1 MKKLLLPLAL
11 LVLAGVMTALYVA
24 KQRELT
30 AATARFDAERKDL
43 RANIWDL
50 NKRIKQLEGELALA
64 SSAPGARTA
73 AAPRGGAANAN
84 AGRGGLNLNNLTQ
97 LASQFLGSMTA
108 SFDSPETKRLMA
120 IQQRAQL
127 DGRYADLFKSL
138 NLPPDQLEQL
148 KTLLVDRQSAPLD
161 VLSVAN
167 AQGINALSSPEEI
180 RNLARDT
187 QAKVDGDIKGL
198 LGEQGFTQYQGY
210 EQTLPQRAVA
220 DQLAQRLSY
229 TSTPLTPDQ
238 REQMVQVL
246 AATSPTTSVAENAD
260 FSVMTSAIGFI
271 GAGGG
276 NTLSLGGAG
285 APGISSTINNDAIA
299 RSGSVLSAPQVTA
312 LQQLQQEQQAQQQM
326 GGAMQRTIIQGIS
339 GRGATGT
346 AAGRRGGN

>member
-1 MKKLLLPLAL
+1 MKKLLLPLVL
-11 LVLAGVMTALYVA
+11 LVLAGVMAGLYVA

-64 SSAPGARTA
+64 GSTPGARTA
-73 AAPRGGAANAN
+73 ATAPRGGAAN

-148 KTLLVDRQSAPLD
+148 KTLLVDRQSAALD

-187 QAKVDGDIKGL
+187 QAKVDGDIKSL
-198 LGEQGFTQYQGY
+198 LGDQGFTQYQGY

-229 TSTPLTPDQ
+229 TATPLTPDQ

-260 FSVMTSAIGFI
+260 FSVMTNAIGFI

-285 APGISSTINNDAIA
+285 APSVSSTINNDAIA

-326 GGAMQRTIIQGIS
+326 GSAMQKNILQGLG
-339 GRGATGT
+339 GRGSAGG
-346 AAGRRGGN
+346 AAVRRGGN

>member
-11 LVLAGVMTALYVA
+11 LVLAGVMAGLYVA
-24 KQRELT
+24 KQRELAA
-30 AATARFDAERKDL
+30 AATRFDAERKDL

-64 SSAPGARTA
+64 GSTPGARTA
-73 AAPRGGAANAN
+73 ATNAPRSGAAN

-97 LASQFLGSMTA
+97 LASQFLGSITA

-127 DGRYADLFKSL
+127 DGRYAELFKSL
-138 NLPPDQLEQL
+138 NLPTDQLEQL
-148 KTLLVDRQSAPLD
+148 KTLLVDRQSAALD
-161 VLSVAN
+161 VLSVAS
-167 AQGINALSSPEEI
+167 AQGINALSSPEEM
-180 RNLARDT
+180 RSLARDT
-187 QAKVDGDIKGL
+187 QTKADNDIRNL

-210 EQTLPQRAVA
+210 EQTLPQRAIA

-246 AATSPTTSVAENAD
+246 AATGPTTSGAENAD
-260 FSVMTSAIGFI
+260 LSVMTNAIGFV
-271 GAGGG
+271 GTSGG
-276 NTLSLGGAG
+276 NTMAFGGAG
-285 APGISSTINNDAIA
+285 VPTMSSPINNDAIA

-326 GGAMQRTIIQGIS
+326 GGTMQRTLIQSLGGS
-339 GRGATGT
+339 G
-346 AAGRRGGN
+346 AAGRRAGN